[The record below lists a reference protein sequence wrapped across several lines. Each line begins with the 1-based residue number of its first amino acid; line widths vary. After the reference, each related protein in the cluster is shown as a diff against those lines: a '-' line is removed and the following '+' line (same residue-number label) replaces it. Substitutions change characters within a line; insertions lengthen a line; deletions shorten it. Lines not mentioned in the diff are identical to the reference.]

1 MNYYSD
7 LFSRLKL
14 EAKNQLRVFAIEQ
27 EYKSLV
33 ASISHDIT
41 TPLGYLKFSSNI
53 LESQVKS
60 NYDSEIKETARVIA
74 SSAIKLSKESKAI
87 TENAK
92 TTLQNFSPKKTN
104 IKEFFLSVTNHLK
117 IQPINLEVNGF
128 VLISHEAIYTY
139 LLTHLL
145 YALKKLKFVLT
156 KITIENDQ
164 QKLLIHLFIQEL
176 TLKEIEEISMT
187 MMENKKISEF
197 DNTFST
203 LEANLDY
210 SIENKSIALSILNI

>member
-104 IKEFFLSVTNHLK
+104 IKEFFLSVTNDLK

-145 YALKKLKFVLT
+145 YALKNLKLVLT

-203 LEANLDY
+203 LEANLEY

>member
-1 MNYYSD
+1 LNYYSD

-104 IKEFFLSVTNHLK
+104 IKEFFLSVTNDLK

-145 YALKKLKFVLT
+145 YALKNLKLVLT

-203 LEANLDY
+203 LEANLEY